1 MIVFEALQAKYG
13 DSLLLRYDHKGE
25 TRLWLIDGGPPGVFK
40 NTLHPRLEEL
50 RGQDESLRVDLA
62 MVSHIDDD
70 HIAGMTQMTRQ
81 LVTLK
86 DQGKALPLDFRR
98 FWHNGFREIVGGGD
112 LSGIRP
118 AAAAASLAAANENLD
133 EIAKKFGITSVA
145 GQLVLASVGQG
156 VDLLADIASL
166 EIPLN
171 EPVGSRITAPHSEEF
186 EGAKITFLG
195 PLKQRLEALKQAWAD
210 ATTAGDVTRLVGLF
224 SDNLDDSVTNLSSI
238 SMLVEIRNRKI
249 LLTGDARGDDV
260 VDGWKA
266 SGRDPTKP
274 FSVDILK
281 MPHHGSDRNLTETF
295 LKLFPA
301 DHYVISADGKYGNP
315 DLKTLTGMAKVLGNR
330 AYTVHFTN
338 RTPAMKKALD
348 ALEKE
353 RRKPGRR
360 FKIRIRDK
368 ESSSLDIKLN

>member
-1 MIVFEALQAKYG
+1 MIVFEALQAKHG
-13 DSLLLRYDHKGE
+13 DLLLLRYDHKGE
-25 TRLWLIDGGPPGVFK
+25 TRLWLIDGGPLGVFK
-40 NTLHPRLEEL
+40 DRLQPRLEEL
-50 RGQDESLRVDLA
+50 RSEAEFLRVDLA

-70 HIAGMTQMTRQ
+70 HIAGMVQMTRQ
-81 LVTLK
+81 LVRLK
-86 DQGKALPLDFRR
+86 DQGKPLPLDIQR
-98 FWHNGFREIVGGGD
+98 FWHNGFREIVGGD
-112 LSGIRP
+112 LSAIKP
-118 AAAAASLAAANENLD
+118 AAAVASLAAANHDLH
-133 EIAKKFGITSVA
+133 EIAKTFGITSVA

-166 EIPLN
+166 EIVPN
-171 EPVGSRITAPHSEEF
+171 EPVGNRIMAPHSEEF

-195 PLKQRLEALKQAWAD
+195 PLKQRLDALKQAWAD
-210 ATTAGDVTRLVGLF
+210 ATTAGDVSRLVGLF
-224 SDNLDDSVTNLSSI
+224 SDKLDESVTNLSSI
-238 SMLVEIRNRKI
+238 SMLVEIRDRKI

-266 SGRDPTKP
+266 GGRDPNNP
-274 FSVDILK
+274 FPIDILK
-281 MPHHGSDRNLTETF
+281 MPHHGSDRNLTEKF

-315 DLKTLTGMAKVLGNR
+315 DLKTLTGMAETLGNQ

-353 RRKPGRR
+353 RHKPGRR
-360 FKIRIRDK
+360 FKIRFRD
-368 ESSSLDIKLN
+368 EDSTFLDIQLD